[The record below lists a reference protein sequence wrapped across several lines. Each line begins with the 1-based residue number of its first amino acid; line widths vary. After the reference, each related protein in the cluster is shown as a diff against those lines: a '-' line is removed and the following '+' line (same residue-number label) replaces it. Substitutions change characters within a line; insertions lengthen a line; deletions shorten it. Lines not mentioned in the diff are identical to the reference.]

1 MTSGTVIKLGIPPF
15 PAKFDEGRWI
25 AKVEHVWHS
34 VRRWAKQLG
43 YEYTSSYGV
52 IGVGPT

>member
-1 MTSGTVIKLGIPPF
+1 MSIIKIGNPPF
-15 PAKFDEGRWI
+15 PAKQSDAGRTI
-25 AKVEHVWHS
+25 AKMEHIWHS
-34 VRRWAKQLG
+34 VRRWARSNG